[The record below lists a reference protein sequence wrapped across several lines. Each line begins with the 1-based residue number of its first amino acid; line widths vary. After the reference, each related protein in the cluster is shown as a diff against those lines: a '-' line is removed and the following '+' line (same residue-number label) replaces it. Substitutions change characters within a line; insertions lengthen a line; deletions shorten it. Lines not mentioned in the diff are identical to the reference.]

1 MPHCAGQS
9 AFLRRSLRA
18 NGAFSLATGL
28 AMVIGCKPLSN
39 LIGMSHPW
47 VLAGIGV
54 SLVAFAAGLLLNAR
68 RVSVDERE
76 AMTAI
81 ILDFGW
87 VVGSVVLILIGVLNA
102 TGNWTVAVVADL
114 VFVLAILQT
123 VGLRRVRRAARACE

>member
-1 MPHCAGQS
+1 MAHRSEQS
-9 AFLRRSLRA
+9 TFLRRSLQA

-28 AMVIGCKPLSN
+28 AMVIACKPLSN

-54 SLVAFAAGLLLNAR
+54 SLVAFAAGLFVNSR

-87 VVGSVVLILIGVLNA
+87 VVGSVVLISIGVLNA
-102 TGNWTVAVVADL
+102 TGNWTVALVADL
-114 VFVLAILQT
+114 VFVFAILQT
-123 VGLRRVRRAARACE
+123 VGLRRVRRAAGACE